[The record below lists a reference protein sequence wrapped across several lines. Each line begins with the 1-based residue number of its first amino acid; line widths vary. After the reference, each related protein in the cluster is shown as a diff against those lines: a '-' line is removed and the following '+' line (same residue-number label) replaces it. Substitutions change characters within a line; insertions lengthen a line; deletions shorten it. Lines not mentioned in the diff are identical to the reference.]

1 MDQRNY
7 ATDYIVL
14 AILFLLDVLLQL
26 FVEPWHR
33 LFSLDDIS
41 IQYPHAD
48 PEHVPPLMLLIYAII
63 IPLGTIAAWGAI
75 FRPGRHKVHVTF
87 LGLVLSIF
95 MTAFITDVIKNA
107 VGRPRPDLLSRCKP
121 REDTPRDQLVG
132 IDVCTETAHHLLHDG
147 WRSFPSGHSSS
158 AFSGLG
164 YLALVIASQTHALKP
179 STPLPLALLPLVPLI
194 GAALI
199 AISRTEDYR
208 HDVFDVT
215 TGSLLGCVVA
225 LASYRRYYPS
235 LWARGR
241 SDMPHPP
248 PGFEPQSSRKR
259 PPKDEEFALAS
270 EDEDAGEDY
279 TRLSHGEGSQS
290 REMRG

>member
-1 MDQRNY
+1 MH
-7 ATDYIVL
+7 
-14 AILFLLDVLLQL
+14 L

-33 LFSLDDIS
+33 LFSLNDLS

-48 PEHVPPLMLLIYAII
+48 PEHVPPLMLLIYAVIV
-63 IPLGTIAAWGAI
+63 PLASIGLWAVIL
-75 FRPGRHKVHVTF
+75 RPGSHKAHVTF
-87 LGLVLSIF
+87 LGLILSLF
-95 MTAFITDVIKNA
+95 ATTVVTDIIKNA

-121 REDTPRDQLVG
+121 ADGTPTDVLVG

-164 YLALVIASQTHALKP
+164 YLALVIAAQTHALRH

-215 TGSLLGCVVA
+215 TGSTLGCVIA

-235 LWARGR
+235 LWHKRAEA
-241 SDMPHPP
+241 PYPP
-248 PGFEPQSSRKR
+248 PGTDLLNGRR
-259 PPKDEEFALAS
+259 RAVKDEEFALGDD
-270 EDEDAGEDY
+270 DENDESDY
-279 TRLSHGEGSQS
+279 ARLSGDEGQRS
-290 REMRG
+290 RERRE